1 MNEQTKENRAL
12 FLGWRKMHHLKIL
25 NSQFSKPPKKL
36 ITYKEKFNSS
46 DFGPPCDAE
55 RFAQIDYWLANSAWK
70 TARADAQSR
79 GDIAFG
85 LDHLTVDAQFEMR
98 PSLRVHESKPS
109 KKFLKPSPA
118 QWGSFN
124 DECSN
129 YSDSNS
135 FILQP
140 FCLNKF
146 VEGVLRAAENNLESA
161 PTGKKKKYTSRNT
174 WAKIEQRNQLRR
186 HGAPSQE
193 VRRLKKE
200 IYKQARQDRQNI

>member
-1 MNEQTKENRAL
+1 MENGSR
-12 FLGWRKMHHLKIL
+12 RC
-25 NSQFSKPPKKL
+25 SKSERYCL
-36 ITYKEKFNSS
+36 RFGSS
-46 DFGPPCDAE
+46 
-55 RFAQIDYWLANSAWK
+55 Y
-70 TARADAQSR
+70 SR
-79 GDIAFG
+79 CS
-85 LDHLTVDAQFEMR
+85 MR
-98 PSLRVHESKPS
+98 PSMRVHESKPS

-118 QWGSFN
+118 QWSSFN
-124 DECSN
+124 NECSN

-140 FCLNKF
+140 LCLNKF

-193 VRRLKKE
+193 VRRLNK

>member
-1 MNEQTKENRAL
+1 MENGSR
-12 FLGWRKMHHLKIL
+12 RC
-25 NSQFSKPPKKL
+25 SKSERYCL
-36 ITYKEKFNSS
+36 RFGSS
-46 DFGPPCDAE
+46 
-55 RFAQIDYWLANSAWK
+55 Y
-70 TARADAQSR
+70 SR
-79 GDIAFG
+79 CS
-85 LDHLTVDAQFEMR
+85 MR
-98 PSLRVHESKPS
+98 PSMRVHESKPS

-118 QWGSFN
+118 QWSSFN
-124 DECSN
+124 NECSN

-140 FCLNKF
+140 LCLNKF

-193 VRRLKKE
+193 VRRLNK
-200 IYKQARQDRQNI
+200 IYKQARQDRQNIWWSSSMKTQMIRTRKVYGGKGFEEIFYPPICTDEKRMWKTCSHHREGAGHRWLLSVETLEQGP